1 MQVCLFYAV
10 RRKRGNGEMREPRR
24 NGGCPLFL
32 QKKPLRALLGF
43 AIAACTMFAPATVA
57 SAAEAT
63 TDSQNIQATA
73 EQVGTAGSDDDARQ
87 SGDANGDTSSGEAA
101 DSDDS
106 QNNGDGDTST
116 TETTETDNANQAATD
131 NSQNQANDDSQ
142 QQTTVVPQASVRSD
156 DSRNATGD
164 PKLPA
169 AWDDDMARYFPD
181 ADVHNMDGE
190 KKERCI
196 IKLPSAYNAL
206 RGVFVVRRQDG
217 YRVV

>member
-1 MQVCLFYAV
+1 MQVCLFYVA
-10 RRKRGNGEMREPRR
+10 RRKRWNGDMREPRR

-32 QKKPLRALLGF
+32 QKKPLHALLGF

-87 SGDANGDTSSGEAA
+87 SDGDANGDTSSGEAA

-116 TETTETDNANQAATD
+116 TETTETEARIRLLRIIRRTRLTMIR
-131 NSQNQANDDSQ
+131 NS
-142 QQTTVVPQASVRSD
+142 
-156 DSRNATGD
+156 
-164 PKLPA
+164 
-169 AWDDDMARYFPD
+169 
-181 ADVHNMDGE
+181 
-190 KKERCI
+190 
-196 IKLPSAYNAL
+196 
-206 RGVFVVRRQDG
+206 RRP
-217 YRVV
+217 